1 MSGYDA
7 ASYSFYE
14 GVDYS
19 FYGDPP
25 QIVMGA
31 IAQPAAGEAEI
42 GIEDLVGAEDG
53 ALTPHAATR
62 TLAWRTHMTQT
73 RFEEVRRVLEG
84 CRMPVVAARAVSAN
98 APAQQIALFV
108 TRQEESPRAVLE
120 WCAAWPS
127 KARVCAM
134 ISTNASLEPLARA
147 YGVPFF
153 VGGEQRLHAADF
165 FASIGIAPDLIVLA
179 RYMRILPPDMV
190 ARFPHRI
197 INVHHALLP
206 AFIGANTYER
216 ALARGVRVMGATAH
230 YVTDA
235 LDEGP
240 IICQQAFPVDPA
252 HALES
257 LKQRGAQFEAV
268 ALRNAVCAHV
278 EHRLLPIGSHVVR
291 FECSETGGLA

>member
-19 FYGDPP
+19 FYGDAP

-31 IAQPAAGEAEI
+31 IAQPAAGGSEI
-42 GIEDLVGAEDG
+42 RIEDLVGAQAG
-53 ALTPHAATR
+53 TLVPHAATH
-62 TLAWRTHMTQT
+62 TLAWRTRMTPS
-73 RFEEVRRVLEG
+73 RFAEVQRVLAE
-84 CRMPVVAARAVSAN
+84 RRIPVMAARAVSAN
-98 APAQQIALFV
+98 TPVQQIALFV
-108 TRQEESPRAVLE
+108 THQDDSPRAVLE
-120 WCAAWPS
+120 WCLTHPD

-153 VGGEQRLHAADF
+153 VGGEQRLHDADF
-165 FASIGIAPDLIVLA
+165 FASIGMTPDLIVLA
-179 RYMRILPPDMV
+179 RYMRILPPEMV

-216 ALARGVRVMGATAH
+216 AIERGVRVMGATAH

-252 HALES
+252 QTLES
-257 LKQRGAQFEAV
+257 LKRHGAQYEAA

-278 EHRLLPIGSHVVR
+278 EHRLLPVGSHVVR
-291 FECSETGGLA
+291 FECDQAGKAA

>member
-42 GIEDLVGAEDG
+42 GIKDLVGAEAG
-53 ALTPHAATR
+53 ALAPHAATR
-62 TLAWRTHMTQT
+62 TLAWRARMTQA
-73 RFEEVRRVLEG
+73 RFEEVRRVLAE
-84 CRMPVVAARAVSAN
+84 CRMPVIAARAVSAN

-120 WCAAWPS
+120 WCQANHD
-127 KARVCAM
+127 KAQVCAV
-134 ISTNASLEPLARA
+134 ISTNAALEPLARA

-153 VGGEQRLHAADF
+153 VGGEHRLHAADF

-179 RYMRILPPDMV
+179 RYMRILPPEMV
-190 ARFPHRI
+190 ARFPHRF

-206 AFIGANTYER
+206 AFVGANTYER
-216 ALARGVRVMGATAH
+216 ALARGVRVMGTTAH

-235 LDEGP
+235 LDEEP

-252 HALES
+252 QTLAS
-257 LKQRGAQFEAV
+257 LKQHGAQFEAL
-268 ALRNAVCAHV
+268 ALRNAVRAHV
-278 EHRLLPIGSHVVR
+278 EHRLLPVGSHVVR